1 MTVDFHSHILPRM
14 DDGSSSAVESA
25 EMLRLEAE
33 QGIRTVVLT
42 PHFDPGRD
50 DPRRFLERRE
60 AALSRMPSDLPEQPE
75 LRLGAEVYFFR
86 GMSDSDALHDLAVTN
101 SRCIMVEMPP
111 PPWPESYYREL
122 EQIYLKQALTPVI
135 AHIDRYI
142 TPLRT
147 HQIPQRLS
155 QLPVAIQANAEFFL
169 NRRTANFALKMLNA
183 GHIHL
188 LGSDCH
194 NLTDRSPNIGP
205 ALARIRIKLGDSPI
219 LRLQSN
225 AQFLLCQ
232 SDSRSVPQ

>member
-1 MTVDFHSHILPRM
+1 M
-14 DDGSSSAVESA
+14 DDGSSSAAESA
-25 EMLRLEAE
+25 GMLRLEAE

-42 PHFDPGRD
+42 PHFNPVRD
-50 DPRRFLERRE
+50 NPRRFLERRE
-60 AALSRMPSDLPEQPE
+60 AALRQISSDLPDMPE

-86 GMSDSDALHDLAVTN
+86 GMSDSDALCDLAVTN

-169 NRRTANFALKMLNA
+169 NRRTSNFAAKLLST

-194 NLTDRSPNIGP
+194 NLKDRTPNLGP
-205 ALARIRIKLGDSPI
+205 ALDRIRAKLGDDPI

-232 SDSRSVPQ
+232 RDS